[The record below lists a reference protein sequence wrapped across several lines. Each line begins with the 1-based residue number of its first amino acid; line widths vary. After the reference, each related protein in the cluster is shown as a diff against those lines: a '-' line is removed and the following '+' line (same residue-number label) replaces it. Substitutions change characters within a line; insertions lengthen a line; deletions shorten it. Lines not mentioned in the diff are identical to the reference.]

1 MPRLTVLITCKNERA
16 NIEPCVESAVGVADE
31 LLIADSGSTDGT
43 LEYVRGR
50 GDCRVIEREYVT
62 AGDFRNWAIAQAG
75 SPWVLLLDA
84 DERVT
89 PELAASIRAALAS
102 DPDCDGFSMVRC
114 NYLMGR
120 PVRHTD
126 WARDHLIRLF
136 RRDAAWYDPR
146 NDHAIAEFR
155 STRIGSL
162 AGRLDHYPL
171 WSWGTYLQKF
181 DRYTR
186 LQAERWHA
194 EGRRPSYVAMFT
206 RPALRFL
213 RDYVLHRGFMDGMI
227 GLQLSMM
234 AAFYAFMKQARL
246 WELHCGLTPAEAE
259 VERQT
264 PQAEV
269 SRPAVRMSRRAHRR
283 VVHVSTRNRM
293 SCAGGR

>member
-1 MPRLTVLITCKNERA
+1 M
-16 NIEPCVESAVGVADE
+16 EPCIESVRGVADE

-43 LEYVRGR
+43 LEYVRSR

-62 AGDFRNWAIAQAG
+62 AGDFRNWAIAQAKHE
-75 SPWVLLLDA
+75 WVLLLDA
-84 DERVT
+84 DERVS
-89 PELAASIRAALAS
+89 PELAASIRAALAAE
-102 DPDCDGFSMVRC
+102 PDVDGFSMVRC

-136 RRDAAWYDPR
+136 RREAAWYDPR

-162 AGRLDHYPL
+162 AGHLDHYSL
-171 WSWGTYLQKF
+171 WSWGPYLQKF

-186 LQAERWHA
+186 LQAERWYA
-194 EGRRPSYVAMFT
+194 EGRRPSYAAMIT
-206 RPALRFL
+206 RPLLRFL
-213 RDYVLHRGFMDGMI
+213 RDYVLHRGFLDGMI
-227 GLQLSMM
+227 GLQLSLM

-246 WELHCGLTPAEAE
+246 WELHHAKTPAEAE
-259 VERQT
+259 AERQA
-264 PQAEV
+264 PRAEA
-269 SRPAVRMSRRAHRR
+269 SRPAVRMSGRAHRR

-293 SCAGGR
+293 IAAAGS